1 MPNCKYQKGFTLIEL
16 IIVIVILGVLAVTVA
31 PRFINIGSDARIAAV
46 KSLEQAINSAIKSS
60 QLKCRVDSAC
70 YPSIMSTGSY
80 MLKYNDNV
88 DVLMVRERRGALE
101 VIRPQRP
108 LHIGHPGHRNTI
120 EKIVNMSGF
129 RIVYGAHH
137 GEFQLGTVGNCFI
150 DYNSHYANV
159 RAIITGC

>member
-46 KSLEQAINSAIKSS
+46 KSLEQAINSAIKLS

-88 DVLMVRERRGALE
+88 DVLMVRIRAGMPIE
-101 VIRPQRP
+101 VIRPARP
-108 LHIGHPGHRNTI
+108 SHPGHKNTI
-120 EKIVNMSGF
+120 ADIVDMSGF
-129 RIVYGAHH
+129 TASYHANTDFFLRRSC
-137 GEFQLGTVGNCFI
+137 TVLYN
-150 DYNSHYANV
+150 DYSANV
-159 RAIITGC
+159 QAITSGC